1 MNKRIAT
8 LLTFMLCFI
17 MTVSAQVTE
26 FTGTV
31 TSSDDGHPVVGATV
45 TIKGTNV
52 RTVTNLDGKFTFK
65 NVPAGSKTVVVT
77 YVGMETAEAHVRQNM
92 RIRMTPVTTSMDEV
106 IVVAFGKQKRES
118 FTGSA
123 GTIDADAIIE
133 RQASNPLSALD
144 GKVAGVQMIEG
155 NNPQSEP
162 TIIIRGISSINA
174 GTNPLIVLDGMPYNG
189 YYSDINPAD
198 VESISVLKDAASTA
212 LYGARGA
219 NGVILI
225 TTKQA
230 KRGQAVISVDA
241 KWGVN
246 SDARVDYETIDDP
259 RQYYETHYRALYD
272 YYRNSQGMNAYNAHV
287 KANQNLGAS
296 SSDGGLG
303 FLTLSAPAGQWLIGE
318 NGRFNP
324 NATPGR
330 LVTNDGKQ
338 YLLMPDDWKEEA
350 LRHGQRQEYNI
361 NVNGGNDQF
370 QAYASV
376 GYLKNEGVVEGLE
389 FERYS
394 GRFKADWQAR
404 KWLKI
409 GANVSYTHNE
419 SANNGMSF
427 EAAHLMPSIYPV
439 YIRDAN
445 GNIMTDA
452 HGKMYDYGDG
462 AVTGV
467 VRAYGNSS
475 NSLQSDVLDLSTTN
489 SNAFGAQGYADITF
503 LKDFKFTANISIY
516 DTELRMKSAS
526 SPFYGY
532 NATTGGSMTL
542 NHDRYYSL
550 NTQQLLNWTH
560 EFGKHTVSAM
570 LGHEYNRKNNTT
582 TWGTK
587 SNFLSYDTHK
597 ELDGMINT
605 EDTGSSETVYN
616 VEGYLFRAQ
625 YDYDDKYFASLSFR
639 RDGSSRFATSKRWGN
654 FWSAGAAWII
664 SKEQWGLPSWINML
678 KLKASVGQQGN
689 DDIGNYYYTNF
700 YSITTAGGDGALQFY
715 TKGNR
720 DITWETNTNFNTG
733 LEFELLGRR
742 LNGSVEYYY
751 RKTTD
756 MLMWF
761 NMPQSIGYSGYYDN
775 VGDMVNKG
783 FEIDLTGV
791 PVRMKDF
798 EWSLNLNITKNTN
811 KVTYI
816 PEENAVNSV
825 DGKSGYVSG
834 YHYVGEDCPINTWY
848 LHKYAGVNENGE
860 ALYYIR
866 DNETGELS
874 TTTDWQQGSNFL
886 CGDPNPDFYG
896 GFGTQ
901 ISLFG
906 FDLSANFQFSV
917 GGKAFDY
924 GYQSLM
930 YSPYSGWTGMKYH
943 KDVLNAWSAD
953 NTGSNIPRFQ
963 YGDSYSNIVSDR
975 FLTDASSLTFKNIS
989 LGYTFPKSW
998 TEKLQISSLRVYVS
1012 CDNVAYWTKRKGF
1025 DPRTSFTGD
1034 ATESDYSPMRTISG
1048 GISLKF

>member
-1 MNKRIAT
+1 M
-8 LLTFMLCFI
+8 LTFLLAFMMAVHAQI
-17 MTVSAQVTE
+17 SNVS
-26 FTGTV
+26 GIV
-31 TSSDDGHPVVGATV
+31 TSTDDGQPVVGATV
-45 TIKGTNV
+45 TVKGTNA
-52 RTVTNLDGKFTFK
+52 RTVTDQNGRFTVQ
-65 NVPAGSKTVVVT
+65 NVPNGAKTVVVT
-77 YVGMETAEAHVRQNM
+77 YVGMETVETHLRQNM
-92 RIRMTPVTTSMDEV
+92 KIRMTPMSTDMSEL

-123 GTIDADAIIE
+123 GTLDAESITE

-155 NNPQSEP
+155 NSPQSEP

-174 GTNPLIVLDGMPYNG
+174 GTGPLIVLDGMPYNG

-230 KRGQAVISVDA
+230 KRGQAVISLDA

-259 RQYYETHYRALYD
+259 GQFYETHYRALYN
-272 YYRNSQGMNAYNAHV
+272 YYRNSQGLNAHNAHV
-287 KANQNLGAS
+287 RANQNLGAAES
-296 SSDGGLG
+296 NGGLG
-303 FLTLSAPAGQWLIGE
+303 FLTYSAPAGQWLIGE
-318 NGRFNP
+318 NGKMNP
-324 NATPGR
+324 NATPGN
-330 LVTNDGKQ
+330 LVTNNGQQ
-338 YLLMPDDWKEEA
+338 YLLMPDDWKKEA
-350 LRHGQRQEYNI
+350 LRHGQRQEYNL

-370 QAYASV
+370 QAYASI

-409 GANVSYTHNE
+409 GANMSYTHNE
-419 SANNGMSF
+419 SNNNGLSF

-452 HGKMYDYGDG
+452 NGKMYDYGDG
-462 AVTGV
+462 LVTGV
-467 VRAYGNSS
+467 MRAYS
-475 NSLQSDVLDLSTTN
+475 NSANALQSDILDLTTTN

-503 LKDFKFTANISIY
+503 LKDFKFTANISVY
-516 DTELRMKSAS
+516 DTELRMKTAVN
-526 SPFYGY
+526 PLYGY
-532 NATTGGSMTL
+532 YATTGGSMTL
-542 NHDRYYSL
+542 EQNRYYGL
-550 NTQQLLNWTH
+550 NMQQLLNWTH

-570 LGHEYNRKNNTT
+570 IGHEYNRTST
-582 TWGTK
+582 METSATK
-587 SNFLSYDTHK
+587 SNFLSYETHT
-597 ELDGMINT
+597 ELSAMINT
-605 EDTGSSETVYN
+605 DGASSSHSVYN

-625 YDYDDKYFASLSFR
+625 YDYDSKYFASLSFR
-639 RDGSSRFATSKRWGN
+639 RDGSSRFSPSKRWGN
-654 FWSAGAAWII
+654 FWSAGGAWII

-678 KLKASVGQQGN
+678 KFKASVGQQGN
-689 DDIGNYYYTNF
+689 DNIGEYYYTNY
-700 YSITTAGGDGALQFY
+700 YSIAVAGGEGALRFY
-715 TKGNR
+715 NKGNS

-742 LNGSVEYYY
+742 LTGSVEYYY
-751 RKTTD
+751 RKTTN

-761 NMPQSIGYSGYYDN
+761 NAPQSIGYSGYYDN

-783 FEIDLTGV
+783 FEVDLTGQL
-791 PVRMKDF
+791 VRMKNFD
-798 EWSLNLNITKNTN
+798 WSINLNVTKNTN
-811 KVTYI
+811 RVTYI

-825 DGKSGYVSG
+825 DGKAGYVSG
-834 YHYVGEDCPINTWY
+834 WHYVGEDCPINTWY

-860 ALYYIR
+860 AMYYVR
-866 DNETGELS
+866 NKTTGELS
-874 TTTDWQQGSNFL
+874 TTTDWQQGSDFL

-901 ISLFG
+901 ISLYG

-924 GYQSLM
+924 GYQALM
-930 YSPYSGWTGMKYH
+930 YSPYSGWTGLKFH
-943 KDVLNAWSAD
+943 KDVLNAWSAE
-953 NTGSNIPRFQ
+953 NTSSDIPRLQ

-989 LGYTFPKSW
+989 LGYTFPKSI
-998 TEKLQISSLRVYVS
+998 TEKLQLSSLRLYVS
-1012 CDNVAYWTKRKGF
+1012 CDNVYYWTKRKGF
-1025 DPRTSFTGD
+1025 DPRSTLTGE
-1034 ATESDYSPMRTISG
+1034 TVESDYSPMRTISG